1 MSSNVPVTA
10 GRQVVMN
17 KFKRRKKIKTPPGHP
32 SNDDLIAAYF
42 ANGGKVEVCKPGV
55 ADGAMRSQDQGL
67 TSSAY

>member
-1 MSSNVPVTA
+1 MPSNVPLTA

-17 KFKRRKKIKTPPGHP
+17 KFKRRKKIKAPPGQL
-32 SNDDLIAAYF
+32 SDADLIAAWH
-42 ANGGKVEVCKPGV
+42 ANGGKVEICQPGV

>member
-1 MSSNVPVTA
+1 MSPNVPVTA

-17 KFKRRKKIKTPPGHP
+17 KFKRRKKIKSPPGQL
-32 SNDDLIAAYF
+32 SDADMINAWF
-42 ANGGKVEVCKPGV
+42 ANGGKVEICKPGV